1 MIAKIERKWGCVAKD
16 YAKTDWPD
24 AAGVNRPNI
33 KAAPKLSARIRHGSG
48 GREYSILKIDNLS
61 YLCIQSNKSCTE
73 T

>member
-33 KAAPKLSARIRHGSG
+33 RVAPSLRAKG
-48 GREYSILKIDNLS
+48 GGYSVVKINHLA
-61 YLCIQSNKSCTE
+61 YLCIQSNTE

>member
-33 KAAPKLSARIRHGSG
+33 KAAPKLSARIRHGSWG
-48 GREYSILKIDNLS
+48 KRFFKI
-61 YLCIQSNKSCTE
+61 KS
-73 T
+73 

>member
-33 KAAPKLSARIRHGSG
+33 KAAII
-48 GREYSILKIDNLS
+48 EQY
-61 YLCIQSNKSCTE
+61 
-73 T
+73 